1 MRGFIPWAAI
11 VVLAFLLW
19 DARKALGRGGQ
30 GIRRWSLARLLALWA
45 AYALVVWSTSNA
57 QGGKRCAAPAL
68 GALVASVR
76 LCDVAVVSLG
86 LRLMPA

>member
-19 DARKALGRGGQ
+19 DARKELGRGGQ
-30 GIRRWSLARLLALWA
+30 GVRRWSLARLLALWA

-57 QGGKRCAAPAL
+57 QSSS
-68 GALVASVR
+68 GALFLLWAILFLPCAYVTWR
-76 LCDVAVVSLG
+76 W
-86 LRLMPA
+86 LRSESD

>member
-19 DARKALGRGGQ
+19 DARIALGRGGQ

-57 QGGKRCAAPAL
+57 QGGS
-68 GALVASVR
+68 GALLLLWVLLSLPCAYVTWRWFRSAS
-76 LCDVAVVSLG
+76 S
-86 LRLMPA
+86 